1 MKKTVLLLVAFC
13 LLIACKKETKQDY
26 NLHISGNIEGI
37 KQGKLYIQK
46 LKDTTLVM
54 LDSIIFDGQSKF
66 DSYLTVESPE
76 MLYFFL
82 DRGQTNSLDNNLVIF
97 AEPGKLTLNT
107 TVETFYAD
115 AQVKGSKNNELYL
128 NFKKIQARF
137 NANQLDLVEKEIRA
151 KQANDQTQ
159 LDSVLTAKDQLLK
172 RKYLYAINY
181 ALSQKDFEVSP
192 YIALSELYDAQT
204 KYLDTIHNSMS
215 PKVAKSKYG
224 KILTDFITK
233 RKKEEGNY
241 R

>member
-1 MKKTVLLLVAFC
+1 MKKTVLFLVAFF
-13 LLIACKKETKQDY
+13 LFIACKKETKQDY

-37 KQGKLYIQK
+37 KQGKLYIQE

-66 DSYLTVESPE
+66 DSYLTIESPE

-82 DRGQTNSLDNNLVIF
+82 DRGQTNSLDNNLIIF
-97 AEPGKLTLNT
+97 AEPGKLTLDT
-107 TVETFYAD
+107 TLETFYAD

-137 NANQLDLVEKEIRA
+137 NTNQLDLVEKEIMA
-151 KQANDQTQ
+151 KQANNQLQ
-159 LDSVLTAKDQLLK
+159 LDSILTANDQLLK

-204 KYLDTIHNSMS
+204 KYLDTIHNSMA

-224 KILTDFITK
+224 KMLTEFIAK
-233 RKKEEGNY
+233 RKKEEGN
-241 R
+241 